1 MKHLES
7 LNQEQLRAVTH
18 KKGPL
23 AVVAGAGTGKT
34 RVITHRVL
42 NLIKTGVPPQKIL
55 AITFTNKAANEMRG
69 RVNSLLKSD
78 PSLSIARIPYE
89 FQPFIGTFHA
99 LGVKIL
105 RDNTTK
111 LGIPRHFSIFD
122 RDDSVRAI
130 KAAMKEVGVDTKQFA
145 PRAILSSISKHKG
158 SGTTLKL
165 FRESSRDYYGD
176 TVLRVWD
183 KYSES
188 LKKEGSYD
196 FDDLLL
202 ESRELLFRD
211 SEIRD
216 SYKKLW
222 EYVHVDEYQ
231 DTNTV
236 QYSLMKCLVGKD
248 ENICV
253 VGDVDQSIYG
263 WRGADMKNLL
273 HFEKDFPKTI
283 SVVLEQNYRSTKTVL
298 TAANNVIKK
307 NTLRKDKNLFTENS
321 DGELI
326 EVFVGHNEIEE
337 ARYVA
342 QKSKT
347 LIESGASASEVAVL
361 FRANFQS
368 RVLEEAFLMYDVP
381 YQVVGVRF
389 FERKEVKDVL
399 SYLNA
404 ALNPSG
410 IAHLSRVVNV
420 PPRGI
425 GKVTLMRIVTGSEH
439 ALSEKARERVQQFRS
454 LLEKISKQ
462 SLLKK
467 PSGTIRFIISESG
480 LERYLSEGTEEQRE
494 RLENLKELVT
504 FASKYDGLDP
514 TDGIKKILEDVALAS
529 DQDRIKSNEMSVKLM
544 TVHAAKGLE
553 FDHVFITGLE
563 EGLFPH
569 EKNLTDTP
577 EDQEEERRLFYVAL
591 TRAKK
596 QLYLTLASTR
606 MIYGSRDITVPSE
619 FLGDIDE
626 SLIKESDIYESSN
639 LLTIE

>member
-253 VGDVDQSIYG
+253 VGDVAQSIYG